1 MNRLYY
7 FENQEYPIV
16 KLKKDEIKNPLSK
29 SLPNIDDL
37 ENSPNSIIVNYER
50 PIPMITINTENIT
63 SKSLKTKRKFELIK
77 YLCYKICVSKRN
89 SQFFDSLRLFLIFL
103 TLFHYTFC
111 L

>member
-37 ENSPNSIIVNYER
+37 ENTPNSNIVNYES
-50 PIPMITINTENIT
+50 PI
-63 SKSLKTKRKFELIK
+63 K
-77 YLCYKICVSKRN
+77 
-89 SQFFDSLRLFLIFL
+89 
-103 TLFHYTFC
+103 
-111 L
+111 